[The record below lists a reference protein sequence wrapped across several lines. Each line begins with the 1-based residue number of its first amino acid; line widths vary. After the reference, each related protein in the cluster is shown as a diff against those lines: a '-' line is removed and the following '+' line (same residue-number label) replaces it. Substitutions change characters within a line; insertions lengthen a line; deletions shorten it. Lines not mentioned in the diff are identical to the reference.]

1 MIINVYLKE
10 FGVANKES
18 KGDRFTRLAEA
29 RTERALYSLR
39 LLGNLSN
46 RSIYEYSDADVR
58 KIFKALETEL
68 ALSREKFS
76 RSRSKRRQG
85 FSLK

>member
-1 MIINVYLKE
+1 M
-10 FGVANKES
+10 ASKES
-18 KGDRFTRLAEA
+18 KNERFKRLAEA
-29 RTERALYSLR
+29 RTERALYSIR

-46 RSIYEYSDADVR
+46 KSIYDFSDAEVR

-68 ALSREKFS
+68 ELSHDKFT

>member
-1 MIINVYLKE
+1 M
-10 FGVANKES
+10 ANKES
-18 KGDRFTRLAEA
+18 KNDRFKRLAEA
-29 RTERALYSLR
+29 RTERALYSIR

-46 RSIYEYSDADVR
+46 KSIYEYTDTEVR
-58 KIFKALETEL
+58 KIFKALETEIE
-68 ALSREKFS
+68 LSQEKFN

>member
-1 MIINVYLKE
+1 M
-10 FGVANKES
+10 ANKES

-29 RTERALYSLR
+29 RTERALYSIR

-46 RSIYEYSDADVR
+46 KSIYDYSDADIR
-58 KIFKALETEL
+58 KIFKALETEME
-68 ALSREKFS
+68 LSREKFS

>member
-1 MIINVYLKE
+1 M
-10 FGVANKES
+10 ASKES
-18 KGDRFTRLAEA
+18 KNERFKRLAEA
-29 RTERALYSLR
+29 RTERALYSIR

-46 RSIYEYSDADVR
+46 RSIYDFSDAEVR

-68 ALSREKFS
+68 ELSREKFT

>member
-1 MIINVYLKE
+1 M
-10 FGVANKES
+10 ANRES

-29 RTERALYSLR
+29 RTERALYSIR

-46 RSIYEYSDADVR
+46 KSIYDYSDADIR
-58 KIFKALETEL
+58 KIFKALETEME
-68 ALSREKFS
+68 LSREKFS

>member
-1 MIINVYLKE
+1 MASKE
-10 FGVANKES
+10 TKN
-18 KGDRFTRLAEA
+18 DRFKRLAEA
-29 RTERALYSLR
+29 RTERALYSIR

-46 RSIYEYSDADVR
+46 KSIYEYSDTEVR
-58 KIFKALETEL
+58 KIFKALETEIE
-68 ALSREKFS
+68 LSQEKFN

>member
-1 MIINVYLKE
+1 M
-10 FGVANKES
+10 ASKES
-18 KGDRFTRLAEA
+18 KNERFKRLAEA
-29 RTERALYSLR
+29 RTERALYSIR

-46 RSIYEYSDADVR
+46 RSIYDFSDAEVR
-58 KIFKALETEL
+58 KIFKALETEIE
-68 ALSREKFS
+68 LSREKFT

>member
-1 MIINVYLKE
+1 M
-10 FGVANKES
+10 ASKES
-18 KGDRFTRLAEA
+18 KNERFKRLAEA
-29 RTERALYSLR
+29 RTERALYSIR

-46 RSIYEYSDADVR
+46 KSIYDFSDAEVR

-68 ALSREKFS
+68 ELSREKFT